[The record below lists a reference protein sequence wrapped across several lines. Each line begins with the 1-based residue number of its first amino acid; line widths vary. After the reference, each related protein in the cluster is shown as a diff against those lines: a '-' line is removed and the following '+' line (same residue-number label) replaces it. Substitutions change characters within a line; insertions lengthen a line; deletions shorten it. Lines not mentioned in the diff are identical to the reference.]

1 MYKTKLTRRSIHS
14 LMFDMEKSCGY
25 PNRTFRVRL
34 MKTGKLFVQA
44 MFAFCLSTA
53 AMPALADVYFYKDSQ
68 GVLTFTNVPNHGGY
82 RRVIRDNNDV
92 QGLAPSTANGSY
104 EELIRTASG
113 RHNVDADLIRA
124 VIKAES
130 DFRSNARSH
139 KGAMGLMQLM
149 PETARL
155 HNVADAYDPSENVE
169 GGVRHLKMLLER
181 YQGNFQLSLA
191 AYNAGS
197 AAVEKHG
204 GIPPFAET
212 KEYIRRV
219 LRYYDSY
226 RGSGLELSQ
235 QFRP

>member
-1 MYKTKLTRRSIHS
+1 
-14 LMFDMEKSCGY
+14 
-25 PNRTFRVRL
+25 
-34 MKTGKLFVQA
+34 
-44 MFAFCLSTA
+44 
-53 AMPALADVYFYKDSQ
+53 MPAIADVYVYKDNQ

-82 RRVIRDNNDV
+82 RRVIRDSNA
-92 QGLAPSTANGSY
+92 QESGLTMGNAVF
-104 EELIRTASG
+104 EELIRAAAG

-124 VIKAES
+124 VIKTES

-155 HNVADAYDPSENVE
+155 NNVADAYDPSENVE
-169 GGVRHLKMLLER
+169 GGVRHLKTLLER
-181 YQGNFQLSLA
+181 YQGDLQLSLA

-197 AAVEKHG
+197 GAVEKHG

-219 LRYYDSY
+219 LRFYDSY
-226 RGSGLELSQ
+226 RGSGLAASQ
-235 QFRP
+235 QFRQ

>member
-1 MYKTKLTRRSIHS
+1 MKIYKLINVAVISIG
-14 LMFDMEKSCGY
+14 LWIA
-25 PNRTFRVRL
+25 P
-34 MKTGKLFVQA
+34 A
-44 MFAFCLSTA
+44 PAF
-53 AMPALADVYFYKDSQ
+53 ADVYYYKDSQ
-68 GVLTFTNVPNHGGY
+68 GVLTFTNVPNHAGY
-82 RRVIRDNNDV
+82 RRMIRDNTE
-92 QGLAPSTANGSY
+92 PSTVNGSY
-104 EELIRTASG
+104 EELILAASG
-113 RHNVDADLIRA
+113 RHNVNADLIRA

-155 HNVADAYDPSENVE
+155 HNVADAYNPGENVD

-181 YQGNFQLSLA
+181 YQGDLQLSLA

-197 AAVEKHG
+197 GAVEKHG

-212 KEYIRRV
+212 QEYVRRV

-226 RGSGLELSQ
+226 RGSGLQAVQ
-235 QFRP
+235 QFRQ

>member
-1 MYKTKLTRRSIHS
+1 MRWTRRYPMQNFILTGMSKRYTTALAIILFSS
-14 LMFDMEKSCGY
+14 LVW
-25 PNRTFRVRL
+25 R
-34 MKTGKLFVQA
+34 
-44 MFAFCLSTA
+44 A
-53 AMPALADVYFYKDSQ
+53 AASADVYVYKDSQ

-82 RRVIRDNNDV
+82 PRVSRENS
-92 QGLAPSTANGSY
+92 GRLSAASLGGGSY
-104 EELIRTASG
+104 EELIRSTSG

-130 DFRSNARSH
+130 DFRPNARSR

-155 HNVADAYDPSENVE
+155 HNVADAYDPSENVD
-169 GGVRHLKMLLER
+169 GGVRHLRMLLER
-181 YQGNFQLSLA
+181 YQGDLQLSLA

-212 KEYIRRV
+212 REYVRRV
-219 LRYYDSY
+219 LRFYESY
-226 RGSGLELSQ
+226 RVAGADGLQ
-235 QFRP
+235 RFR